1 MIICPAGM
9 KGVVRDG
16 YSAVPTTPRQEYVL
30 EYKEGSCTRVGIEF
44 FGSCKQFSNAGTS
57 EQLRPALP
65 PPVPKVDH
73 LCLTP
78 VMHVRQG
85 QVACKH
91 HSSGDSSL
99 YAHATSKSDS
109 QPGPGQYFA
118 DSHAQLKIQDFR
130 RPHNKATDGPFFLGE
145 NGESTRVRA
154 MARSLKTPD
163 SGLGP
168 GLYEAASASFFRHA
182 PQVVIGGYAPREA
195 VTKPRSISYSRSIMA
210 GHVSVDDGDAEG
222 DAVNSNDHQAYHAHV
237 EEWPQWASSSRTQD
251 GAHSLTRPRSGRPS
265 HHSRLPTPSS
275 FFGQPRKPVTGV
287 AGKSVAPV
295 HCIPH
300 QGCRDTWKQGCFQP
314 PWTSMRRKPGVASG
328 PPSDWGW
335 VALSV
340 DQGSFGKGAWAGDGR
355 LEIHH
360 QSMLT
365 PDNTGPLLRSAAPA
379 PNGMQRGQSSMHRT
393 APGCSSLST
402 TISSLQHHISSLSPT
417 HILAETIQKSGC
429 ISSAALTDDAGHTA
443 ASDAALSHLCG
454 AGSATADVGRNAET
468 SHANSS
474 HAFATASQAR
484 CKPVQRNIVQAE
496 HRQDDCVRQS
506 LTKHAVAAILALS
519 LQKDFVDVEKAL
531 GREGGKI
538 SAITGYAG
546 GAKGAG
552 PGDKVCY
559 YYGPKQAV
567 YEELGH
573 AEVVQMELRGETA
586 QTRRQMEAFAD
597 TYFGQFRKTPFGMM
611 RLDPQDAGPAYRNVI
626 GIPKGIDSPLFEVL
640 KERNKNGMDLIPSDE
655 YTVDLKRALTS
666 TRRIGP
672 TGCPE
677 LRF

>member
-402 TISSLQHHISSLSPT
+402 TISITPLQP
-417 HILAETIQKSGC
+417 
-429 ISSAALTDDAGHTA
+429 
-443 ASDAALSHLCG
+443 
-454 AGSATADVGRNAET
+454 
-468 SHANSS
+468 
-474 HAFATASQAR
+474 AR